1 MDVLSP
7 NFVSYVLDSSLLS
20 LTGVW
25 ITYYLM
31 SHVFEHRH
39 APFVWW
45 AYFVVKG
52 TVSSV
57 IMIVL
62 ELGAEP
68 WLKDVEAIE
77 LSVTSV
83 LSLLVMFYTWKG
95 DYVEVALCAV
105 ASDTFAAVTTFLCR
119 MLVNSLMGY
128 PQSRGWVTP
137 FGLTTILET
146 TIRILVCLALS
157 RQLAAVLRLV
167 KRMAMR
173 HHLVASFIVAGFIT
187 YCSLATFCIPVF
199 YANITMQLAYM
210 QWPLLLV
217 VLGAGIFT
225 LTRARDMSRRDQV
238 LDECMRL
245 AQAYDTTV
253 REQLATLNAD
263 RVAIEGNERSLA
275 RLREGEA
282 DEVIARRIRLLERTY
297 RRLSSGSYCDQ
308 PALDAVL
315 SAGAQRLRQAGVR
328 CEVTV
333 AGLPSR
339 GVDPAMAALTMLNVA
354 GETAERVGL
363 KGMEHPVVDLRVR
376 GLGEQVLLRME
387 VPASWGQLNARRSLC
402 TLCREGEELIME
414 RRRGESTVVL
424 MLTSEEAP

>member
-1 MDVLSP
+1 
-7 NFVSYVLDSSLLS
+7 
-20 LTGVW
+20 
-25 ITYYLM
+25 M
-31 SHVFEHRH
+31 SRVFERRH

-52 TVSSV
+52 TVSSG
-57 IMIVL
+57 IMIAL

-77 LSVTSV
+77 LSITSI

-105 ASDTFAAVTTFLCR
+105 ASDTFAALTTFLCR
-119 MLVNSLMGY
+119 LLVNYLMGY

-157 RQLAAVLRLV
+157 RPLAAVLRLV

-173 HHLVASFIVAGFIT
+173 HHLVASCIVAWFIT
-187 YCSLATFCIPVF
+187 YCSLATSFIPVF
-199 YANITMQLAYM
+199 YANINMQLAYM

-245 AQAYDTTV
+245 AQEYDTTV

-263 RVAIEGNERSLA
+263 RVAIEGHEQSLA
-275 RLREGEA
+275 RLRKGEA
-282 DEVIARRIRLLERTY
+282 DETLARRIRLLERTY
-297 RRLSSGSYCDQ
+297 RRLSVGNYCAQ

-315 SAGAQRLRQAGVR
+315 TSCATRLRERGVR
-328 CEVTV
+328 INDLFSTV
-333 AGLPSR
+333 AADIGGNVSDDFIHLTDR
-339 GVDPAMAALTMLNVA
+339 GIELCAAQTADVIRTLAAELSGTA
-354 GETAERVGL
+354 ARETEDNALAEGA
-363 KGMEHPVVDLRVR
+363 PV
-376 GLGEQVLLRME
+376 
-387 VPASWGQLNARRSLC
+387 
-402 TLCREGEELIME
+402 LIME
-414 RRRGESTVVL
+414 EH
-424 MLTSEEAP
+424 

>member
-1 MDVLSP
+1 MDVLSAG
-7 NFVSYVLDSSLLS
+7 FASHLLSYLVLS

-31 SHVFEHRH
+31 SRVFERRH

-45 AYFVVKG
+45 AYFVVKN
-52 TVSSV
+52 TVSGL
-57 IMIVL
+57 IIIAL

-95 DYVEVALCAV
+95 DYVEVAFCAV
-105 ASDTFAAVTTFLCR
+105 ASDTFAAVTTIICR
-119 MLVNSLMGY
+119 LLANTLAGY
-128 PQSRGWVTP
+128 PPNRGWVTP
-137 FGLTTILET
+137 FDLMTILEV
-146 TIRILVCLALS
+146 TIRVLTCLVLS
-157 RQLAAVLRLV
+157 RSLAAVLRFV
-167 KRMAMR
+167 RRVAMR
-173 HHLVASFIVAGFIT
+173 HHLLASCVVAGFIV
-187 YCSLATFCIPVF
+187 YSVGSFYIPVF
-199 YANITMQLAYM
+199 YANMNIQLAYM

-217 VLGAGIFT
+217 VLGAGFVT
-225 LTRARDMSRRDQV
+225 LRRARDMSRRDQV
-238 LDECMRL
+238 LDECMQL
-245 AQAYDTTV
+245 AQEYDTTV

-263 RVAIEGNERSLA
+263 RIAIEGHERSLT

-282 DEVIARRIRLLERTY
+282 DESLAMRIRLLERTY
-297 RRLSSGSYCDQ
+297 RRLSAGNYCNQ

-333 AGLPSR
+333 AGLPSQ
-339 GVDPAMAALTMLNVA
+339 GVDPAMAALALLNVA
-354 GETAERVGL
+354 GETVERMGHE
-363 KGMEHPVVDLRVR
+363 GTGNPVVDLRVR

-387 VPASWGQLNARRSLC
+387 VPVSWGPLGVRRSLS
-402 TLCREGEELIME
+402 TLYREGEELIME
-414 RRRGESTVVL
+414 RRRGESNVVL
-424 MLTSEEAP
+424 MLTSEETQ

>member
-146 TIRILVCLALS
+146 TIRILVYLALS

-173 HHLVASFIVAGFIT
+173 HHLVASCIVACFIVYSVTSF
-187 YCSLATFCIPVF
+187 YIPVF
-199 YANITMQLAYM
+199 YMNMNVQLAFM
-210 QWPLLLV
+210 QWPLLFV

-238 LDECMRL
+238 LDACMQL
-245 AQAYDTTV
+245 AKEYDTTV

-263 RVAIEGNERSLA
+263 RIAIEGNEQSLA

-297 RRLSSGSYCDQ
+297 RRLSAGNYCNQ

-328 CEVTV
+328 CEITV
-333 AGLPSR
+333 AGLPSQ
-339 GVDPAMAALTMLNVA
+339 GVDPAMAALALLNVA
-354 GETAERVGL
+354 GETVERIGHE
-363 KGMEHPVVDLRVR
+363 GTGNPVVDLRVR

-387 VPASWGQLNARRSLC
+387 VPVSWGPLGVRRSLS
-402 TLCREGEELIME
+402 TLYREGEELIME
-414 RRRGESTVVL
+414 RRRGESNVVL
-424 MLTSEEAP
+424 MLTSEEAQ